1 MVNPELC
8 DPITHSFPTI
18 SIHLFNNYFLKTY
31 HMPRKKFVSEATTEN
46 ESGTVPT
53 LMKPT
58 ALQGVRIK
66 QLLHR

>member
-1 MVNPELC
+1 MVSPELC

-18 SIHLFNNYFLKTY
+18 SIHLFNYLLKTY
-31 HMPRKKFVSEATTEN
+31 HRPRMKFVSEVTTEN

-58 ALQGVRIK
+58 ALRGVRLK